1 MINSGMARKHLKGL
15 IKTRHFI
22 ERQKERNVSDKDII
36 RAIRQG
42 KLSLYDCGLSYVLGD
57 LKVTVDHHEEIL
69 ITVHPGEKPMKLS
82 KLLSREEGRIIKEI
96 LTKAVKADEEKTE
109 TDDFLKFVRENG
121 VKKLK

>member
-1 MINSGMARKHLKGL
+1 MIDSGMARKHLRGL

-42 KLSLYDCGLSYVLGD
+42 KLSSYDFGLSYVLGD
-57 LKVTVDHHEEIL
+57 LKVTVDQHEEIL

-82 KLLSREEGRIIKEI
+82 KLLSSEEGRIIKEL
-96 LTKAVKADEEKTE
+96 LTEPVKADEEKTE
-109 TDDFLKFVRENG
+109 TDEFLKFVSENG